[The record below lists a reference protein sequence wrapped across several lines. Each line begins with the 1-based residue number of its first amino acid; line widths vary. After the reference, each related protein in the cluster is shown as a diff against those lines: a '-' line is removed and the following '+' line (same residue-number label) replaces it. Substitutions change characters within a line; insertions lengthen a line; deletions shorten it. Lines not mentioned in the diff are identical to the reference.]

1 MKAFFSCM
9 SLLFDDSSL
18 CKVDIKLAN
27 TDIIDQMD
35 LANIYRILY
44 PNTAEYLFFSAAH
57 GTFSKAFHT
66 LKIHKEHLNKHGKT
80 KMPNC
85 ILSNHKET
93 KP

>member
-57 GTFSKAFHT
+57 GTFSKIDYT
-66 LKIHKEHLNKHGKT
+66 SEKSKQPI
-80 KMPNC
+80 
-85 ILSNHKET
+85 
-93 KP
+93 